1 MLIVLVG
8 QQLAVPSC
16 LFFAGPSAGDVI
28 EGESVEFSGMLE
40 LEGQRAAIAAG
51 QSMRV
56 KVSMKFTRV

>member
-1 MLIVLVG
+1 M
-8 QQLAVPSC
+8 P
-16 LFFAGPSAGDVI
+16 FFAGPFAGDVI

-56 KVSMKFTRV
+56 KVSMRFTRV